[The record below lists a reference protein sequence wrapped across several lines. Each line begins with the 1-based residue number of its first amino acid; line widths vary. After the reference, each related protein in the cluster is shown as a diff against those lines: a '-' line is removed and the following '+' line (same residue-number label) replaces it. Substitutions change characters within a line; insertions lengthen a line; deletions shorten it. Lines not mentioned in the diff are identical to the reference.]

1 MDINKNLQNGGKLFT
16 FLSLYIA
23 QTIPMSFFSTILPVL
38 MRQQDYSL
46 ETIGMLQFLKL
57 PWVLKFLW
65 SPAID
70 RSCHSLT
77 DYKRWI
83 FSSELVYASIILA
96 ISFLDLDTNIYTII
110 ILIVFAFTASATQ
123 DIATDAL
130 AVLSFSKKDK
140 GMVNSMQSVGSFAG
154 AMIGGGVL
162 LLLYHKVGWNQLLPY
177 LAVFVVVA
185 LIPLIFFKSKQ
196 VEEPQ
201 KQKKYA
207 APHPDDLLGFF
218 KQAGIWKQILFLFL
232 FYAGLIGTLAM
243 LKPLLV
249 DYGYSMKEIG
259 VMSGVIGTSIGC
271 VGSLTGGFIVRKVGC
286 FVPRIVFAIFI
297 LATTI
302 YFYLLVT
309 HFTVNTA
316 TLHFGIT
323 LLWGSYGMATIV
335 VYTTSM
341 YCVRK
346 GYEGTDFTLQTV
358 ITHLSGMLMAA
369 GAGKIAGMYGY
380 ANLFLFESCIA
391 LTSLL
396 YILVTFKKEK
406 QDETR
411 ITR

>member
-1 MDINKNLQNGGKLFT
+1 MNINKNLQNGGKLFT

-23 QTIPMSFFSTILPVL
+23 QSIPMSFFSTILPVL

-70 RSCHSLT
+70 RSSRSLT

-83 FSSELVYASIILA
+83 FSSELVYAVIILA
-96 ISFLDLDTNIYTII
+96 ISFLDLQTNIYTIVVLI
-110 ILIVFAFTASATQ
+110 IFAFTASATQ

-130 AVLSFSKKDK
+130 AVISFSKKDK
-140 GMVNSMQSVGSFAG
+140 SLVNSMQSVGSFAG

-162 LLLYHKVGWNQLLPY
+162 LLLYNKLGWNQLLPY
-177 LAVFVVVA
+177 LAIFVVVA
-185 LIPLIFFKSKQ
+185 LIPLMFFKKTQ

-201 KQKKYA
+201 KVKKYA
-207 APHPDDLLGFF
+207 PPHPDDLLGFF
-218 KQAGIWKQILFLFL
+218 KQKGIWKQLIFLFL
-232 FYAGLIGTLAM
+232 YYAGLIGSLAM
-243 LKPLLV
+243 LRPLLV
-249 DYGYSMKEIG
+249 DYGYTIKEIG

-271 VGSLTGGFIVRKVGC
+271 VGSLTGGFIVRRIGH
-286 FVPRIVFAIFI
+286 FIPRIVFAVCT

-309 HFTVNTA
+309 HLSVNTA
-316 TLHFGIT
+316 TLHLGIT
-323 LLWGSYGMATIV
+323 MLWCSYGMSTIV
-335 VYTTSM
+335 VYTTAM
-341 YCVRK
+341 FCVRK

-369 GAGKIAGMYGY
+369 AAGKVAGMYGY
-380 ANLFLFESCIA
+380 ANLFLFESGIA
-391 LTSLL
+391 VTSLI
-396 YILVTFKKEK
+396 YIVVIFKNEK
-406 QDETR
+406 RNETR
-411 ITR
+411 TT

>member
-1 MDINKNLQNGGKLFT
+1 MDINKSLQNGGKLFT

-65 SPAID
+65 SPAVD
-70 RSCHSLT
+70 RNCHTLT

-83 FSSELVYASIILA
+83 FSSELIYAVIILA
-96 ISFLDLDTNIYTII
+96 ISFLDLHTNIYTII
-110 ILIVFAFTASATQ
+110 ILIVFSFTASATQ

-130 AVLSFSKKDK
+130 AVLSFNKKDK
-140 GMVNSMQSVGSFAG
+140 SMVNSMQSVGSFAG

-177 LAVFVVVA
+177 LALFVVVA
-185 LIPLIFFKSKQ
+185 LVPLMFFKKKQ
-196 VEEPQ
+196 VDEPQ
-201 KQKKYA
+201 ERKKYA
-207 APHPDDLLGFF
+207 PPHIDDLLGFF
-218 KQAGIWKQILFLFL
+218 KQKGIWKQVVFLFL
-232 FYAGLIGTLAM
+232 YYTSLIGTLAM
-243 LKPLLV
+243 LKPMLV
-249 DYGYSMKEIG
+249 DYGYTMKEIG

-271 VGSLTGGFIVRKVGC
+271 VGSLTGGFIVRKIGC
-286 FVPRIVFAIFI
+286 YIPRIVFAVCI
-297 LATTI
+297 LATTV

-309 HFTVNTA
+309 QLEVNTA

-323 LLWGSYGMATIV
+323 LLWASYGMATIV

-341 YCVRK
+341 YCVRE

-369 GAGKIAGMYGY
+369 GAGKVAGTYGY
-380 ANLFLFESCIA
+380 ANLFLFETGIA
-391 LTSLL
+391 LFSLI

-406 QDETR
+406 KNETR
-411 ITR
+411 ITG